1 MQMAAVKNHDDMRAR
16 AAIITGGAGGI
27 GEASARRL
35 TAVGMDVLLVDRNA
49 DALGAVE
56 DCPSGA
62 GRIVRFLADVT
73 DPAQVKAMAEHAVE
87 AFGRVDALVNIA
99 GGAGP
104 TKVRNVDQIEL
115 DVWNHVIDL
124 NLKSTF
130 LCSRAVVPIMRAQ
143 KYGRIVNMSSVIARG
158 EKGPLTTVTGRLPY
172 ATAKSALLGFTA
184 QLAKDVAEH
193 GITVNALVPG
203 LILGEKGTRIRDRFE
218 SLTEDERN
226 GMLRAIPMGRAG
238 APLEVAAAVEFL
250 VSEAASYISGVALRV
265 DGALL

>member
-1 MQMAAVKNHDDMRAR
+1 MAAVRNHDGLRAR

-27 GEASARRL
+27 GQASARRL
-35 TAVGMDVLLVDRNA
+35 TAVGMDVLLVDQNA
-49 DALGAVE
+49 DALGAIE
-56 DCPSGA
+56 DGPSGA
-62 GRIVRFLADVT
+62 GRIVRFAADVT

-87 AFGRVDALVNIA
+87 AFGRIDALVNIA

-104 TKVRNVDQIEL
+104 TKVRDIDQIGL

-130 LCSRAVVPIMRAQ
+130 LCSREVVPVMRARRH
-143 KYGRIVNMSSVIARG
+143 GRIVNISSVIARG

-172 ATAKSALLGFTA
+172 ATAKAALIGFTA

-193 GITVNALVPG
+193 GITVNALMPG
-203 LILGEKGTRIRDRFE
+203 LILGAKGTRIRERFE
-218 SLTEDERN
+218 SLSEDERD

-238 APLEVAAAVEFL
+238 EPLEVAAAVEFL
-250 VSEAASYISGVALRV
+250 VSEDASYISGVALRV